1 MSIFAFFFLRKL
13 KYFDML
19 LLIIVNFLLSYLLVI
34 LLHAK
39 MVLLH
44 FKGSLIKFVQGILIE

>member
-1 MSIFAFFFLRKL
+1 
-13 KYFDML
+13 ML